1 MSNPSEPVRIEV
13 ESVADEIDEKEE
25 ESKAE
30 ETEILEREEEM
41 PDGTE

>member
-25 ESKAE
+25 ESKPE
-30 ETEILEREEEM
+30 EPAVSQGSDEPLDTE
-41 PDGTE
+41 